1 MSTSASDASAS
12 DASAA
17 DVSASDASAGDEY
30 QGATASRPLEI
41 VFAVLALAFTAG
53 YLFLSTQIPLRREA
67 APGQIDAR
75 FWPLV
80 IGVTGVVVAIAL
92 LAIAITRPAPG
103 RDDLERIQP
112 GGYLRVIATLVI
124 TGAFIAL
131 WSLGSVILFG
141 YRIEVFPIAAALLM
155 ASLMLLYG
163 HRRWLSLIIYSAS
176 VTAFVYVV
184 FGLLLRIPL

>member
-1 MSTSASDASAS
+1 MSTSASDGSATHASV
-12 DASAA
+12 AA
-17 DVSASDASAGDEY
+17 TDDGY
-30 QGATASRPLEI
+30 QGASASRPLEI
-41 VFAVLALAFTAG
+41 VFAVVALGFTAG
-53 YLFLSTQIPLRREA
+53 YLFLATQIPLRREA

-80 IGVTGVVVAIAL
+80 IGVTGVVIAIAL
-92 LAIAITRPAPG
+92 LAVAITRPAPT
-103 RDDLERIQP
+103 REDLERIQP
-112 GGYLRVIATLVI
+112 GGYLRVIATLAI

-155 ASLMLLYG
+155 AALMLLYG
-163 HRRWLSLIIYSAS
+163 HRRWLSLVIYSVS

-184 FGLLLRIPL
+184 FGMLLRIPL